1 MLNKLKELL
10 GPRLIGTGTAEKAA
24 KALSGREKQL
34 RDLEE
39 EAMGDTPKSK
49 KR

>member
-10 GPRLIGTGTAEKAA
+10 GHNLIGTGMAEKAA
-24 KALSGREKQL
+24 KKLSAREQQL
-34 RDLEE
+34 KDAED